1 MPDPST
7 LLLLAYSHCKN
18 ATASLDYSK
27 SIICT
32 PTQKPKQ
39 SPLLGKPTNS
49 ISAPEAIAIAQNSRF
64 SNLKTLQGQSS
75 QEIALPPTLRLGSEG
90 EVVTR
95 LQTTLQELG
104 YYQQPVDGVYGS
116 NTFAAVSTFQQ
127 ALGLNADGIVGPITW
142 ITLQQL
148 HSEFLS
154 AKQQRELSEI
164 SPNQPEARKESQDNF
179 ISTSESFLGNQSVRS
194 TPLDSLT
201 NKPLYLWLFGWAVVS
216 LSGWGVIALQINYQ
230 RLPIRLKIGKSS
242 RKTGESETI
251 ILPIE
256 DSESIIYSE
265 DLLTTISESEIDQ
278 SSTPETVSE
287 TVAEETV
294 EQTNQDLTL
303 GKYGLLLFTSP
314 GLTSPNSL
322 PILLED
328 RKVNIAKLN
337 LANLS
342 TFFLPLDQIKFKQ
355 SPPSMGETNLSL
367 SAVLEYLESSA
378 EGLYSVNDPSISS
391 VIQEL
396 SNNELVE
403 VEAAQGRIEP
413 LKHFFTDF
421 TDLYRLA
428 QKARYADQNLT
439 RATST
444 SQQNV
449 RQTAQKSNQGDQAEQ
464 NLTRATSTSQ
474 ENVPQT
480 AQKSNQGDQPMPE
493 QMKPGTVVGI
503 LSPTNPKTGERY
515 TYSLIDNA
523 GGRFML
529 TENKLTLTEQTLM
542 DFNGD
547 SSHTVIV
554 RRTDSKGIYVDKS
567 FTLRLKGENESAPP
581 QPPVESQK
589 KVSTE
594 TRSLTSVSS

>member
-64 SNLKTLQGQSS
+64 SNLKTVQGRSS
-75 QEIALPPTLRLGSEG
+75 QDIKLPPTLRLGSQG

-154 AKQQRELSEI
+154 AQKRELIEI
-164 SPNQPEARKESQDNF
+164 SPNQPETREQGQDNF
-179 ISTSESFLGNQSVRS
+179 SSISESFLGNQSVRS

-216 LSGWGVIALQINYQ
+216 VSGWGVIALQINYQ
-230 RLPIRLKIGKSS
+230 QLPIRLRIGKSS
-242 RKTGESETI
+242 TKTGQDENI

-256 DSESIIYSE
+256 DSESSIHSME

-294 EQTNQDLTL
+294 EQTNQDLSL

-314 GLTSPNSL
+314 VATSRNSL
-322 PILLED
+322 PIQFEYS
-328 RKVNIAKLN
+328 KENIAKRN
-337 LANLS
+337 LAKCS
-342 TFFLPLDQIKFKQ
+342 TLFLPLDPTKFKQ
-355 SPPSMGETNLSL
+355 SPPSRGETNLSL

-378 EGLYSVNDPSISS
+378 EGLYSFTHPSISS
-391 VIQEL
+391 VIQDL
-396 SNNELVE
+396 SNSELVE

-421 TDLYRLA
+421 ADLYRLA
-428 QKARYADQNLT
+428 QNARLAHQNHHQ
-439 RATST
+439 ATST
-444 SQQNV
+444 SQENV
-449 RQTAQKSNQGDQAEQ
+449 RQTAQKSNQGDQ
-464 NLTRATSTSQ
+464 
-474 ENVPQT
+474 
-480 AQKSNQGDQPMPE
+480 GDQGIPE

-529 TENKLTLTEQTLM
+529 TENKLALTEQTLM

-547 SSHTVIV
+547 TSHTVIV
-554 RRTDSKGIYVDKS
+554 RRTDPKGIYVDKS
-567 FTLRLKGENESAPP
+567 FTLRLKGENESPPP

-594 TRSLTSVSS
+594 TRSLTSVTG

>member
-1 MPDPST
+1 MPTEKLNQAPG
-7 LLLLAYSHCKN
+7 
-18 ATASLDYSK
+18 
-27 SIICT
+27 
-32 PTQKPKQ
+32 QWKP
-39 SPLLGKPTNS
+39 PNS
-49 ISAPEAIAIAQNSRF
+49 ISAPEAIAFAQNSRF
-64 SNLKTLQGQSS
+64 SNLKTVQGRYSE
-75 QEIALPPTLRLGSEG
+75 EIALPPTVRLGSQG

-95 LQTTLQELG
+95 LQTILQQLG

-154 AKQQRELSEI
+154 AQERELIEI
-164 SPNQPEARKESQDNF
+164 SPNQPETRGELQDTIIDNF
-179 ISTSESFLGNQSVRS
+179 ISTAESPLANQSVSS
-194 TPLDSLT
+194 TPLNALS

-216 LSGWGVIALQINYQ
+216 LGGWGVIVLQINYH
-230 RLPIRLKIGKSS
+230 RLPIRLRIGKSS
-242 RKTGESETI
+242 TKTGQPDNI
-251 ILPIE
+251 VPIE
-256 DSESIIYSE
+256 DSESNIYSMD

-287 TVAEETV
+287 TDAIEETV
-294 EQTNQDLTL
+294 EQNNQDLSL

-314 GLTSPNSL
+314 VATSPNSL
-322 PILLED
+322 PIQVED
-328 RKVNIAKLN
+328 SKENTAKLN
-337 LANLS
+337 LAKSS
-342 TFFLPLDQIKFKQ
+342 TLFLPLDQIKFKQ
-355 SPPSMGETNLSL
+355 SPPSIGEENLSF
-367 SAVLEYLESSA
+367 SAVLESPA
-378 EGLYSVNDPSISS
+378 EGLYSFTHPSISS

-396 SNNELVE
+396 TNSDLVE
-403 VEAAQGRIEP
+403 VEAAKGRIQP
-413 LKHFFTDF
+413 LNNFF

-428 QKARYADQNLT
+428 QNASLANQNHH
-439 RATST
+439 
-444 SQQNV
+444 Q
-449 RQTAQKSNQGDQAEQ
+449 D
-464 NLTRATSTSQ
+464 TSTSQ
-474 ENVPQT
+474 ENVRRT
-480 AQKSNQGDQPMPE
+480 AQKSDQADQPIPE

-515 TYSLIDNA
+515 TYSLIDDA

-529 TENKLTLTEQTLM
+529 TENKLALTEQSLM
-542 DFNGD
+542 NFKTDT
-547 SSHTVIV
+547 SHTVIV

-567 FTLRLKGENESAPP
+567 FTLRLKAENESAPP

>member
-1 MPDPST
+1 MQPRYKRYMPDPST

-18 ATASLDYSK
+18 ATASLNYSHS
-27 SIICT
+27 SICM
-32 PTQKPKQ
+32 PTEKLNQAPGQWKP
-39 SPLLGKPTNS
+39 PNS
-49 ISAPEAIAIAQNSRF
+49 ISAPEAIAFAQNSRF
-64 SNLKTLQGQSS
+64 SNLKTVQGRYSE
-75 QEIALPPTLRLGSEG
+75 EIALPPTVRLGSQG

-95 LQTTLQELG
+95 LQTILQQLG

-154 AKQQRELSEI
+154 AQERELIEI
-164 SPNQPEARKESQDNF
+164 SPNQPETRGELQDTIIDNF
-179 ISTSESFLGNQSVRS
+179 ISTAESPLANQSVSS
-194 TPLDSLT
+194 TPLNALS

-216 LSGWGVIALQINYQ
+216 LGGWGVIVLQINYH
-230 RLPIRLKIGKSS
+230 RLPIRLRIGKSS
-242 RKTGESETI
+242 TKTGQPDNI
-251 ILPIE
+251 VPIE
-256 DSESIIYSE
+256 DSESNIYSMD

-287 TVAEETV
+287 TDAIEETV
-294 EQTNQDLTL
+294 EQNNQDLSL

-314 GLTSPNSL
+314 VATSPNSL
-322 PILLED
+322 PIQVED
-328 RKVNIAKLN
+328 SKENTAKLN
-337 LANLS
+337 LAKSS
-342 TFFLPLDQIKFKQ
+342 TLFLPLDQIKFKQ
-355 SPPSMGETNLSL
+355 SPPSIGEENLSF
-367 SAVLEYLESSA
+367 SAVLESPA
-378 EGLYSVNDPSISS
+378 EGLYSFTHPSISS

-396 SNNELVE
+396 TNSDLVE
-403 VEAAQGRIEP
+403 VEAAKGRIQP
-413 LKHFFTDF
+413 LNNFF

-428 QKARYADQNLT
+428 QNASLANQNHH
-439 RATST
+439 
-444 SQQNV
+444 Q
-449 RQTAQKSNQGDQAEQ
+449 D
-464 NLTRATSTSQ
+464 TSTSQ
-474 ENVPQT
+474 ENVRRT
-480 AQKSNQGDQPMPE
+480 AQKSDQADQPIPE

-515 TYSLIDNA
+515 TYSLIDDA

-529 TENKLTLTEQTLM
+529 TENKLALTEQSLM
-542 DFNGD
+542 NFKTDT
-547 SSHTVIV
+547 SHTVIV

-567 FTLRLKGENESAPP
+567 FTLRLKAENESAPP

>member
-1 MPDPST
+1 M
-7 LLLLAYSHCKN
+7 
-18 ATASLDYSK
+18 
-27 SIICT
+27 ICT

-39 SPLLGKPTNS
+39 SPRLGKPPNRIT
-49 ISAPEAIAIAQNSRF
+49 APDAIALAQDSRF
-64 SNLKTLQGQSS
+64 SNLKTLQGESS
-75 QEIALPPTLRLGSEG
+75 QEIKLPPTLRLGSQG

-95 LQTTLQELG
+95 LQTLLQQLG

-148 HSEFLS
+148 HSESLS
-154 AKQQRELSEI
+154 A
-164 SPNQPEARKESQDNF
+164 NQESIGESQDTIINNF
-179 ISTSESFLGNQSVRS
+179 ISTPESPLANQSVRS
-194 TPLDSLT
+194 TPLNYLS

-216 LSGWGVIALQINYQ
+216 LSGWGVIALQINYK
-230 RLPIRLKIGKSS
+230 RLPIRLRIGKSS
-242 RKTGESETI
+242 RKTGQPENI

-256 DSESIIYSE
+256 DSESSIYSD
-265 DLLTTISESEIDQ
+265 DLLTIISESEIEQ
-278 SSTPETVSE
+278 SSSPETVSE
-287 TVAEETV
+287 TVAIDETV
-294 EQTNQDLTL
+294 DQNNQDLTL

-314 GLTSPNSL
+314 VATSPNSL
-322 PILLED
+322 PIQFEES
-328 RKVNIAKLN
+328 KENTAKLN
-337 LANLS
+337 LAKCS
-342 TFFLPLDQIKFKQ
+342 TLFLPLDQIKFKQ
-355 SPPSMGETNLSL
+355 SPPSRGETNLSL
-367 SAVLEYLESSA
+367 SAVLDYLESSA
-378 EGLYSVNDPSISS
+378 EGLYSFTHPSISS

-396 SNNELVE
+396 TNNELVE

-421 TDLYRLA
+421 TEVYRVGQNASLA
-428 QKARYADQNLT
+428 EENHHQD
-439 RATST
+439 
-444 SQQNV
+444 
-449 RQTAQKSNQGDQAEQ
+449 
-464 NLTRATSTSQ
+464 TSTSQ
-474 ENVPQT
+474 ENVRQT
-480 AQKSNQGDQPMPE
+480 AQESDQGDKPIPE
-493 QMKPGTVVGI
+493 QMKPGTVVGM

-515 TYSLIDNA
+515 TYSLIDDA

-529 TENKLTLTEQTLM
+529 RENKLELTEQTLM

-547 SSHTVIV
+547 TSHTVIV

-567 FTLRLKGENESAPP
+567 FTLRLKAENESAPP

>member
-49 ISAPEAIAIAQNSRF
+49 ISAPEAIAFAQDSRF
-64 SNLKTLQGQSS
+64 SNLKTLQGRSS
-75 QEIALPPTLRLGSEG
+75 QKITLPPTVRLGSQG

-95 LQTTLQELG
+95 LQTTLQQLG

-142 ITLQQL
+142 ITLQRL

-154 AKQQRELSEI
+154 ANQQRELIEI
-164 SPNQPEARKESQDNF
+164 SPNQPQTRGENQDTF
-179 ISTSESFLGNQSVRS
+179 ISTPESPLANQSVSS
-194 TPLDSLT
+194 TPLNYLS

-216 LSGWGVIALQINYQ
+216 LSGWGIIALQINYK
-230 RLPIRLKIGKSS
+230 RLPIRLRIGKSS
-242 RKTGESETI
+242 TKTGQSETI

-256 DSESIIYSE
+256 DSESSIYSD
-265 DLLTTISESEIDQ
+265 DLLITISESEIDQ

-287 TVAEETV
+287 TVAIEETV
-294 EQTNQDLTL
+294 DQNNKDLSL

-314 GLTSPNSL
+314 VATSPNSL
-322 PILLED
+322 PIQLEES
-328 RKVNIAKLN
+328 KENTAQLN
-337 LANLS
+337 LAKSS
-342 TFFLPLDQIKFKQ
+342 TLFLPLEQIKFKQ
-355 SPPSMGETNLSL
+355 SPPSSGETNLSL
-367 SAVLEYLESSA
+367 SAVLESSA
-378 EGLYSVNDPSISS
+378 EGLYSVNHPSISS

-396 SNNELVE
+396 TNSELVE
-403 VEAAQGRIEP
+403 VEAGKGRIQP
-413 LKHFFTDF
+413 LNNFF

-428 QKARYADQNLT
+428 QNASLADENHHQ
-439 RATST
+439 
-444 SQQNV
+444 
-449 RQTAQKSNQGDQAEQ
+449 D
-464 NLTRATSTSQ
+464 TSTSQ
-474 ENVPQT
+474 ENVRRT
-480 AQKSNQGDQPMPE
+480 AQNSDQGEKPIPE

-515 TYSLIDNA
+515 TYSLIDDA

-529 TENKLTLTEQTLM
+529 TENKLALTEQTLM
-542 DFNGD
+542 DFKTD

-567 FTLRLKGENESAPP
+567 FTLRLKAENESAPP
-581 QPPVESQK
+581 QPPVQSQK

>member
-27 SIICT
+27 SMICT
-32 PTQKPKQ
+32 PTQKPNQ
-39 SPLLGKPTNS
+39 SPRLGKPPNRIT
-49 ISAPEAIAIAQNSRF
+49 APDAIALAQDSRF
-64 SNLKTLQGQSS
+64 SNLKTLQGESS
-75 QEIALPPTLRLGSEG
+75 QGIKLPPTLRLGSQG

-95 LQTTLQELG
+95 LQTTLQQLG

-154 AKQQRELSEI
+154 AQHRQLSEI
-164 SPNQPEARKESQDNF
+164 SPNQPQTRKESQDTF

-216 LSGWGVIALQINYQ
+216 LSGWGVIALQINYK

-242 RKTGESETI
+242 RKTGQPENI

-256 DSESIIYSE
+256 DSESSIYSD
-265 DLLTTISESEIDQ
+265 DLLTLISESEIEQ
-278 SSTPETVSE
+278 SSSPETVSE
-287 TVAEETV
+287 TVAIDETV
-294 EQTNQDLTL
+294 DQNNQDLSL
-303 GKYGLLLFTSP
+303 GKYGLLLFTRP
-314 GLTSPNSL
+314 VATSPNSL
-322 PILLED
+322 PIQFEES
-328 RKVNIAKLN
+328 KENTAKLN
-337 LANLS
+337 FAKCS
-342 TFFLPLDQIKFKQ
+342 TLFLPLDQIKFKQ
-355 SPPSMGETNLSL
+355 SPPSRGETNLSL
-367 SAVLEYLESSA
+367 SAVLDYLESST
-378 EGLYSVNDPSISS
+378 EGLYSFTHPSISS

-396 SNNELVE
+396 TNNELVE

-421 TDLYRLA
+421 TEVYRVGQNASLA
-428 QKARYADQNLT
+428 EENHHQD
-439 RATST
+439 
-444 SQQNV
+444 
-449 RQTAQKSNQGDQAEQ
+449 
-464 NLTRATSTSQ
+464 TSTSQ
-474 ENVPQT
+474 ENVRQT
-480 AQKSNQGDQPMPE
+480 AQESDQGDKPIPE
-493 QMKPGTVVGI
+493 QMKPGTVVGM

-515 TYSLIDNA
+515 TYSLIDDA

-529 TENKLTLTEQTLM
+529 RENKLELTEQTLM

-547 SSHTVIV
+547 TSHTVIV

-567 FTLRLKGENESAPP
+567 FTLRLKAENESAPP

>member
-1 MPDPST
+1 MQQEACLQPRYKRYMPDPST

-18 ATASLDYSK
+18 ATASLNYSHS
-27 SIICT
+27 SICM
-32 PTQKPKQ
+32 PTEKLNQAPGQWKP
-39 SPLLGKPTNS
+39 PNS
-49 ISAPEAIAIAQNSRF
+49 ISAPEAIAFAQNSRF
-64 SNLKTLQGQSS
+64 SNLKTVQGRYSE
-75 QEIALPPTLRLGSEG
+75 EIALPPTVRLGSQG

-95 LQTTLQELG
+95 LQTILQQLG

-154 AKQQRELSEI
+154 AQERELIEI
-164 SPNQPEARKESQDNF
+164 SPNQPETRGELQDTIIDNF
-179 ISTSESFLGNQSVRS
+179 ISTAESPLANQSVSS
-194 TPLDSLT
+194 TPLNALS

-216 LSGWGVIALQINYQ
+216 LGGWGVIVLQINYH
-230 RLPIRLKIGKSS
+230 RLPIRLRIGKSS
-242 RKTGESETI
+242 TKTGQPDNI
-251 ILPIE
+251 VPIE
-256 DSESIIYSE
+256 DSESNIYSMD

-287 TVAEETV
+287 TDAIEETV
-294 EQTNQDLTL
+294 EQNNQDLSL

-314 GLTSPNSL
+314 VATSPNSL
-322 PILLED
+322 PIQVED
-328 RKVNIAKLN
+328 SKENTAKLN
-337 LANLS
+337 LAKSS
-342 TFFLPLDQIKFKQ
+342 TLFLPLDQIKFKQ
-355 SPPSMGETNLSL
+355 SPPSIGEENLSF
-367 SAVLEYLESSA
+367 SAVLESPA
-378 EGLYSVNDPSISS
+378 EGLYSFTHPSISS

-396 SNNELVE
+396 TNSDLVE
-403 VEAAQGRIEP
+403 VEAAKGRIQP
-413 LKHFFTDF
+413 LNNFF

-428 QKARYADQNLT
+428 QNASLANQNHH
-439 RATST
+439 
-444 SQQNV
+444 Q
-449 RQTAQKSNQGDQAEQ
+449 D
-464 NLTRATSTSQ
+464 TSTSQ
-474 ENVPQT
+474 ENVRRT
-480 AQKSNQGDQPMPE
+480 AQKSDQADQPIPE

-515 TYSLIDNA
+515 TYSLIDDA

-529 TENKLTLTEQTLM
+529 TENKLALTEQSLM
-542 DFNGD
+542 NFKTDT
-547 SSHTVIV
+547 SHTVIV

-567 FTLRLKGENESAPP
+567 FTLRLKAENESAPP

>member
-39 SPLLGKPTNS
+39 SPRLGKPPNS
-49 ISAPEAIAIAQNSRF
+49 ITAPDAIALAQDSRF

-75 QEIALPPTLRLGSEG
+75 QEIALPPTLRLGSQG

-95 LQTTLQELG
+95 LQTLLQQLG

-142 ITLQQL
+142 ITIQQL

-154 AKQQRELSEI
+154 AQERELSEI
-164 SPNQPEARKESQDNF
+164 SPNQPETRGEGQDTF

-194 TPLDSLT
+194 TPLDSLS
-201 NKPLYLWLFGWAVVS
+201 NEPLYLWLFGWAVVS
-216 LSGWGVIALQINYQ
+216 LSGWGVIALQINYK
-230 RLPIRLKIGKSS
+230 RLPIRLRIGKSS
-242 RKTGESETI
+242 TKTGQPETI

-256 DSESIIYSE
+256 DSESSIYSD
-265 DLLTTISESEIDQ
+265 DLLTTISESEIEQ

-287 TVAEETV
+287 TVAIEENVDQKTV
-294 EQTNQDLTL
+294 YQTNQDLTL

-322 PILLED
+322 PIQFED
-328 RKVNIAKLN
+328 SQVNIAKLN
-337 LANLS
+337 LAKSS
-342 TFFLPLDQIKFKQ
+342 TLFLPLEQIKFKQ
-355 SPPSMGETNLSL
+355 SSPSSGETNLSL

-378 EGLYSVNDPSISS
+378 KGLYSFTHPSISS

-396 SNNELVE
+396 TNNELVE

-421 TDLYRLA
+421 TDLYRLPQNA
-428 QKARYADQNLT
+428 SSADENH
-439 RATST
+439 
-444 SQQNV
+444 QQH
-449 RQTAQKSNQGDQAEQ
+449 
-464 NLTRATSTSQ
+464 TSTSQ
-474 ENVPQT
+474 ENVRRT
-480 AQKSNQGDQPMPE
+480 AQESDQGDQGIPE

-503 LSPTNPKTGERY
+503 LSPTNPKTGEDR
-515 TYSLIDNA
+515 
-523 GGRFML
+523 
-529 TENKLTLTEQTLM
+529 
-542 DFNGD
+542 
-547 SSHTVIV
+547 
-554 RRTDSKGIYVDKS
+554 KS
-567 FTLRLKGENESAPP
+567 
-581 QPPVESQK
+581 V
-589 KVSTE
+589 V
-594 TRSLTSVSS
+594 